1 MLAVPTKQRPV
12 AFAVPA
18 GQQEPKQNPEARRHC
33 DPKHPALQGLQ
44 ALGQRGQ
51 AGRKNQLTQ
60 PPERKAH
67 AMWTE
72 REQPHIEERR
82 RQHGLMPPE
91 RPQQEK
97 RRSPASTNVAPALQP
112 VPPRLRALGLIRDE
126 PYE

>member
-51 AGRKNQLTQ
+51 AGRKNQLT
-60 PPERKAH
+60 
-67 AMWTE
+67 
-72 REQPHIEERR
+72 
-82 RQHGLMPPE
+82 
-91 RPQQEK
+91 
-97 RRSPASTNVAPALQP
+97 
-112 VPPRLRALGLIRDE
+112 
-126 PYE
+126 